1 MQQVS
6 RKYDRL
12 EYEPSTPRKQ
22 YTRPTGKNVKRQ
34 LRIVTCRQSHNRR
47 WFGSKGTYDL
57 AERDLFHGV

>member
-47 WFGSKGTYDL
+47 WFGSK
-57 AERDLFHGV
+57 